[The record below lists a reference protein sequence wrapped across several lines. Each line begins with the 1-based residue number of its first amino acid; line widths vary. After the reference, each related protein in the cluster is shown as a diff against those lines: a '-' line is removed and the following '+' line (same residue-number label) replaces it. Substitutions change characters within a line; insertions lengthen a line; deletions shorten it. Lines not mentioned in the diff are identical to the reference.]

1 MFLENLNEFLGLA
14 IILILSVILF
24 LVEHYTLKKLL
35 LKNRLKYWQFYLVK
49 ALDKPLKTLTTF
61 IGLTF
66 TIEILYKQQHNENF
80 HTIKLIIIVSI
91 LTWIILSFIKKLEKH
106 FLKYNSFSNHKDKE
120 VKRSTII
127 LLMKLCF
134 VSALVI
140 ATLILLQTLGVKMQ
154 AIITFLS
161 LSGVTIG
168 IASRDLTASLFGTM
182 MIYTNRPFSIG
193 DRIKFNNSEGI
204 VENITWVSTRLRLD
218 NKKLT
223 YIPNI
228 QFLIFSVENISHAL
242 ERKLVII
249 TTIFHSDINEVKK
262 VLEEFTFKIREQK
275 VSFEGEDFEPN
286 VDFEILEM
294 QDQQIIAKFSTYFD
308 KKITQSDFI
317 SKKTLLA
324 NIFSKILCIYGMR
337 FKIKFED

>member
-49 ALDKPLKTLTTF
+49 ALDKPLKTLTTL

-127 LLMKLCF
+127 LLMKL
-134 VSALVI
+134 VS
-140 ATLILLQTLGVKMQ
+140 
-154 AIITFLS
+154 
-161 LSGVTIG
+161 
-168 IASRDLTASLFGTM
+168 
-182 MIYTNRPFSIG
+182 
-193 DRIKFNNSEGI
+193 
-204 VENITWVSTRLRLD
+204 
-218 NKKLT
+218 
-223 YIPNI
+223 
-228 QFLIFSVENISHAL
+228 
-242 ERKLVII
+242 
-249 TTIFHSDINEVKK
+249 
-262 VLEEFTFKIREQK
+262 
-275 VSFEGEDFEPN
+275 
-286 VDFEILEM
+286 
-294 QDQQIIAKFSTYFD
+294 
-308 KKITQSDFI
+308 
-317 SKKTLLA
+317 
-324 NIFSKILCIYGMR
+324 
-337 FKIKFED
+337 